1 MGASLYYRT
10 LGIECKN
17 VPTTDFSSFI
27 PRMEQLIQAIENG
40 EVVACHDISNGGL
53 ALTIIEMAMS
63 GTGAEIN
70 LNSDLRDDIELI
82 SESNGSWVV
91 QVAPG
96 FESKFEKRFDFAE
109 KIGDVNDK
117 IIFNKNGEQIAKLQI
132 DKVRKEW
139 TNPIWERLA

>member
-17 VPTTDFSSFI
+17 VPTTNFSSFI

-40 EVVACHDISNGGL
+40 EVVACHDVSNGGL

-70 LNSDLRDDIELI
+70 LNSDLRDDIEL
-82 SESNGSWVV
+82 
-91 QVAPG
+91 
-96 FESKFEKRFDFAE
+96 FRFRVF
-109 KIGDVNDK
+109 
-117 IIFNKNGEQIAKLQI
+117 L
-132 DKVRKEW
+132 
-139 TNPIWERLA
+139 